1 MSATPP
7 GRTVLW
13 DLDGTLVGVRSRAVK
28 ALMPVLAARSFR
40 TATPPRRFLRDLPGV
55 LRAVRANDTDLTNT
69 AYMVTLI
76 AERFAVSPEE
86 AETRL
91 RYLADVEF
99 ARLRACFP
107 PLPVA
112 VDTVR
117 ALRAAGNTQV
127 IATNPLWPSS
137 TATTRLRWGGHDPSA
152 FAFITS
158 GETMHRSK
166 PRVEFYHELLE
177 RLSLRP
183 GECVMVGNDAAND
196 APAAL
201 AGIPVFLLGE
211 QPDIPAACARTGRVT
226 TGNWPRLREWLGIEE
241 KSCTSS

>member
-1 MSATPP
+1 MSAAPS

-28 ALMPVLAARSFR
+28 ALMPLLAARSFR
-40 TATPPRRFLRDLPGV
+40 ATTPPHRFLRDLPGV
-55 LRAVRANDTDLTNT
+55 LRAVRANDTDKTNT
-69 AYMVTLI
+69 AYMVALL
-76 AERFAVSPEE
+76 AERFEVTPEV
-86 AETRL
+86 AEQRL
-91 RYLADVEF
+91 RRLADVEF
-99 ARLRACFP
+99 PRLRACFP
-107 PLPVA
+107 PLPIA

-117 ALRAAGNTQV
+117 ALRAAGDTQV

-137 TATTRLRWGGHDPSA
+137 TATARLRWGGHDPAA
-152 FAFITS
+152 FAFVTS
-158 GETMHRSK
+158 GETMHRAK

-177 RLSLRP
+177 RLSSRP
-183 GECVMVGNDAAND
+183 GTCVMIGNDAAND

-201 AGIPVFLLGE
+201 AGIPVFLLGARH
-211 QPDIPAACARTGRVT
+211 DIPAACARTGRVT

>member
-1 MSATPP
+1 MSAAPS

-13 DLDGTLVGVRSRAVK
+13 DLDGTLVGVRGRAVK
-28 ALMPVLAARSFR
+28 TLMPVLAARSFR
-40 TATPPRRFLRDLPGV
+40 STGPHRFLRELPGV
-55 LRAVRANDTDLTNT
+55 LRAVRANDTELTNT
-69 AYMVTLI
+69 DYMVGLL
-76 AERFAVSPEE
+76 AERFALTPAE
-86 AETRL
+86 AEQRL
-91 RYLADVEF
+91 RHLAEVEF
-99 ARLRACFP
+99 PRLRSCFP
-107 PLPVA
+107 PLPIA

-117 ALRAAGNTQV
+117 ALRAAGDTQV
-127 IATNPLWPSS
+127 VATNPLWPAS
-137 TATTRLRWGGHDPSA
+137 TAITRLRWGGHDPSA

-158 GETMHRSK
+158 GETMRRSK

-201 AGIPVFLLGE
+201 AGIPMFLLGAGHAV
-211 QPDIPAACARTGRVT
+211 PAACARTGRVT
-226 TGNWPRLREWLGIEE
+226 TGHWPRLREWLGIEE